1 VSGDRRTVRTTQQFF
16 EDLDRQLPPDRG
28 AHGEPSS
35 HDFQVYELLRVV
47 NQFATEFD
55 SMAELI
61 PGRPDY
67 RILVTAGLLVS
78 RFAVIGQLASDGA
91 VELVRLRLDL
101 EADWD

>member
-1 VSGDRRTVRTTQQFF
+1 VSGDRRTVRTTSQFF
-16 EDLDRQLPPDRG
+16 EDLDRQLPSERG
-28 AHGEPSS
+28 PHGEPSA

-47 NQFATEFD
+47 DQFALEFD

-67 RILVTAGLLVS
+67 RIFIAAGLLVP

-101 EADWD
+101 EAGWE